1 MPEPS
6 AALSALADRLH
17 VGVERIV
24 HLERLGAPALD
35 ELEALVGRAQAR
47 DEQEIEDGF
56 QQTLRLVPRLLR
68 GRVKKLL
75 FPEDDT

>member
-6 AALSALADRLH
+6 AALSELAERLH

-24 HLERLGAPALD
+24 HLERLGVHAL
-35 ELEALVGRAQAR
+35 EEFGALVGRAQSR
-47 DEQEIEDGF
+47 DEQEIEEGF
-56 QQTLRLVPRLLR
+56 HQTLRFVPRLLR

-75 FPEDDT
+75 FPEDDR